1 MGLLDTSAPQHLAEL
16 GWNTPE
22 SVDVLWAL
30 SRAPDADLAL
40 RTLVRLRGAVEG
52 EWSEIDST
60 LRTNKSFRGRL
71 FGVIGSSD
79 ALADHLVAEPSAW
92 RLLLA
97 DELPDRDE
105 VDRRMLE
112 SVGAE
117 AVPGEVEKGNR
128 VYRAKLTGPKS
139 VVALRLAY
147 RNLLL
152 QLAAHDVASTVE
164 DEPVMWLPEV
174 GAYLSDL
181 ADAALTAALA
191 VAFTEVCGDGPIPVR
206 IAVIAMGKCGA
217 RELNYV
223 SDVDVIFVSD
233 PADGVASRIAG
244 EMMRIGSL
252 AFFEVDAALRP
263 EGKSGAL
270 TRTLDSHVAY
280 YERWAKTW
288 EFQALLKSR
297 AMTGDMEL
305 ANEYIAAVKPMV
317 WKAAERPDFVP
328 EVQKMRRRVESLV
341 PEGERER
348 NLKLGQGSLRDVE
361 FAVQLLQMVHGRVD
375 EELRVMPTVDALA
388 ALTAG
393 GYVGRDDGAN
403 LSASYQFLR
412 LLEHR
417 LQLQKLKRTHLLPK
431 PDDTE
436 GLRWLAR
443 AAHIRREGEL
453 DATGVL
459 REQIRHQTLRV
470 RRLHQKLFYRPLLEA
485 VTRFK
490 PDELT
495 LSDESAERR
504 LAALGY
510 AMPDRALSH
519 IRALS
524 NAPGRRGQIQLLI
537 LPQLLEHIGDTP
549 DPDAGLLNYRRLCEA
564 LEDKDWFLRL
574 LRDDGVVAER
584 LMKVLGT
591 SEFIANMLMRS
602 PEVIHQYS
610 DGPDG
615 PKLCAIRPEDVAKG
629 LIASTVRQED
639 MKRAV
644 AVARSHRRAELV
656 RVASADV
663 LGLMDVPTVCQALSS
678 VWAAVLNAALTV
690 AIDISERDRGKPA
703 PARIAVIG
711 MGRLGGG
718 ELGYGSDADVLFVCQ
733 PNRDTDESEAVKW
746 SQTIAETVRSALG
759 SPSADPPLEVDTG
772 LRPEGRNGPV
782 VRTLAAYSAY
792 YAQWAQ
798 PWEVQALLRAHQV
811 AGDEA
816 LGIDFLH
823 MIDHVRYPVG
833 GVSNEAVKEIRRIK
847 ARVDAERLPRGADP
861 ATHTK
866 LGRGGLADIEWTVQ
880 LLQLR
885 YAHRYRSLHNTST
898 LESLDAIGAA
908 ELLSENDVALL
919 KNAWITATKAR
930 NALVLVRGKPVDQ
943 LPGPGKQLRQ
953 IAYAAGWPQDKAS
966 DFLENYLRVTRRA
979 KAVVL
984 KVFGA

>member
-97 DELPDRDE
+97 DELPGRDE

-117 AVPGEVEKGNR
+117 TVPGEVEKGNR

-375 EELRVMPTVDALA
+375 EKLRVMPTVDALA

-663 LGLMDVPTVCQALSS
+663 LGLMDVPTVCKALSS

-733 PNRDTDESEAVKW
+733 PNRDTDEAEAVKW